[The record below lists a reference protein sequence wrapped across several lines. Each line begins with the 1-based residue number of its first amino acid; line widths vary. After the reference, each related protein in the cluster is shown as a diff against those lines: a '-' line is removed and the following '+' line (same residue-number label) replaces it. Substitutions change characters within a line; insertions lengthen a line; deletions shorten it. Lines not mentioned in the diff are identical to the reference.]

1 LEILAKTKDPTNVQ
15 PHLGKC
21 FEAIDKVKFGP
32 GNVIT
37 HMISPELEEVPLNV
51 QVNPESPDMKGN
63 VEKWMKDLE
72 IKMKQTIKHIINKAK
87 VDFFSDK
94 SFFDWIKTWQ
104 AMCVIAID
112 QYNWTLSTEEA
123 LRQANKNKNSLS
135 EFRDK
140 LEEGRMEIVEIVKG
154 KLSSDDRKK
163 IGAMITLKVHNLEI
177 IENMVANKI
186 NNENEFEWKSQL
198 R

>member
-1 LEILAKTKDPTNVQ
+1 
-15 PHLGKC
+15 LGKC

-87 VDFFSDK
+87 VDFFSGK